1 MSDLEMQDRVSTL
14 LSQASEVFAEVRRGW
29 KATAERFNVF
39 DSISFIDYE
48 LRHSEFIRFLLDPQ
62 ATHDQGTV
70 FLETFLSQIGIGDVE
85 NLNHAR
91 VVGEL
96 RIQNRRLDIFIHIPG
111 ILALIIENK
120 IWSIEGDDQV
130 GAYQQ
135 WLIENH
141 AECKVTRVVFLSPN
155 GQQPREPRDTPPFE
169 VISYKDIREWLKR
182 FTRLPGTLG
191 STIKMYRDACS
202 RLNRGTMENRKNSES
217 VSALL
222 GSVNNFD
229 TAWEIAESLK
239 VEKPRVLHQYWSIVA
254 AAVNDELR
262 VFESRIKWE
271 ARITQYRN
279 SKGADWLA
287 IVPTQCKS
295 VDTEQGWDPVAFTI
309 MVENIYTEKENAAYF
324 GIRGINHVTKWPMK
338 INELATPLIKK
349 LDDIGFETKAGW
361 FLAFKCFRHQPQRA
375 FFELE
380 NKTSMLRL
388 VEESARDYPAAK
400 WLANALVELF
410 RQSQPILDELNAVAA
425 AG

>member
-1 MSDLEMQDRVSTL
+1 MSDLEMQERVSTL
-14 LSQASEVFAEVRRGW
+14 LAQASEVFAEERRGW

-48 LRHSEFIRFLLDPQ
+48 LRHSEFIGFLLDPQ

-85 NLNHAR
+85 DLNQAR

-130 GAYQQ
+130 GAYQK

-141 AECKVTRVVFLSPN
+141 TECKVTRVVFLSPN
-155 GQQPREPRDTPPFE
+155 GQEPRDPRKAPP
-169 VISYKDIREWLKR
+169 VIVITYADIRRWLER
-182 FTRLPGTLG
+182 FTGLPGTLG

-202 RLNRGTMENRKNSES
+202 RLNGGMMENRKNSES

-222 GSVNNFD
+222 GSVNNFG
-229 TAWEIAESLK
+229 TAWEIAESLD

-254 AAVNDELR
+254 AAVNDQLCALPTPINW
-262 VFESRIKWE
+262 V
-271 ARITQYRN
+271 ARIAQYRN
-279 SKGADWLA
+279 KGHWLA
-287 IVPTQCKS
+287 IVPTQCKP

-309 MVENIYTEKENAAYF
+309 MVENIYTEKEEAAYF

-338 INELATPLIKK
+338 IKELATPLIKTFG
-349 LDDIGFETKAGW
+349 DIGFETEAGW
-361 FLAFKCFRHQPQRA
+361 FLAFKYFRHQPQHA
-375 FFELE
+375 FFELKS
-380 NKTSMLRL
+380 KTSMLRL
-388 VEESARDYPAAK
+388 VEESARNYPTAK
-400 WLANALVELF
+400 WLANTLVELF
-410 RQSQPILDELNAVAA
+410 RQSQPILDELNAAA
-425 AG
+425 TG